1 MFDMPPAL
9 LRLKAETCR
18 LLTDTAENVVRNAI
32 WLDRADYWDKLA
44 KETEALLNAA
54 NSPTPPWPPAG
65 QPAPSG
71 S

>member
-1 MFDMPPAL
+1 MAPAL

-18 LLTDTAENVVRNAI
+18 LLADTAENVVRNAI

-44 KETEALLNAA
+44 KEAEKLLQETSGPNPPRP
-54 NSPTPPWPPAG
+54 PTARL
-65 QPAPSG
+65 APSG